1 MPVDHIRYD
10 ILAQEALRG
19 MVRTV
24 LIDAARKGLPGE
36 HHFFI
41 SFDTRADGVRLST
54 RMRAQYPEEMTI
66 VLQHQFWD
74 LKVSEDSFEVGLS
87 FNGVAE
93 RLSVPFAA
101 IKSFVD
107 PSAHFALQFEEIAET
122 ANDAGTPP
130 AKSKLENKSENR
142 NEKSAG
148 KPRRQ
153 SRQELSRQE
162 PVRQESSRQ
171 EPARQE
177 TARSMSTRTV
187 PSIPQPPAA
196 ASTPANPAPELSTA
210 PSAGKPEKP
219 DKTTRGAEV
228 VRLDKFRKK

>member
-10 ILAQEALRG
+10 ILAQDALRG
-19 MVRTV
+19 MVRTI
-24 LIDAARKGLPGE
+24 LIDAAKKGLPGE

-101 IKSFVD
+101 LKSFVD

-130 AKSKLENKSENR
+130 AKSKSENKSENK
-142 NEKSAG
+142 NEKPGG
-148 KPRRQ
+148 KPRR
-153 SRQELSRQE
+153 
-162 PVRQESSRQ
+162 
-171 EPARQE
+171 PARHEATRQDTSR
-177 TARSMSTRTV
+177 TAATRSV
-187 PSIPQPPAA
+187 PSIPQQPIVAPAKPALVDPASKSSA
-196 ASTPANPAPELSTA
+196 ASPDDNPD
-210 PSAGKPEKP
+210 KP
-219 DKTTRGAEV
+219 DKPSRGAEV
-228 VRLDKFRKK
+228 VRLDRFRKK